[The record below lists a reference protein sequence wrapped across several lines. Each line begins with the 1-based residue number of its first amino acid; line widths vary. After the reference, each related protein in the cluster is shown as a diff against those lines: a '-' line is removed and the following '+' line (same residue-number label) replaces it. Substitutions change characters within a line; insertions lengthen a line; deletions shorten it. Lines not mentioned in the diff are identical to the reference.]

1 MTTPTLSIKSI
12 CDQRRQ
18 QMLRNV
24 PPSRINIISP
34 YDTTNYTKFDL
45 DMRRKAE
52 VLKYQKG
59 STKGNSLT
67 KNQRWAQIVNGNYQK
82 LSSSALNRITQLT
95 TNAVKIVDCSS
106 GLILTPLSASNVPSD
121 PNVSFLYNDE
131 TIPLYNYLNPT
142 STRAYGFVDLEINPD
157 IIFKTNIYNNVI
169 CTSNI
174 SNKIASVLFT
184 SNANQNA
191 YTLSIQNIPL
201 AIYIQGDLSGEIVND
216 IILNDAFIKSMEIN
230 AYYNG
235 NLVPD
240 RSLYKYTYS
249 PDTILQNYDLKI
261 STNIPQNG
269 STFKGIQYIGTL
281 SISNILV
288 YATTGFVYD
297 FELLV
302 NLSYIVSKSP
312 DIISM
317 NASVIA
323 NVTPDQ
329 ISLYGCTIQ
338 PVLNGTDIPTMSIS

>member
-1 MTTPTLSIKSI
+1 MTTPLSIKSI

-59 STKGNSLT
+59 STKGNTLT
-67 KNQRWAQIVNGNYQK
+67 KKQQWGQIVNGYYRN
-82 LSSSALNRITQLT
+82 LSSSALNRITRLD

-121 PNVSFLYNDE
+121 PNVPFLYNDNRV
-131 TIPLYNYLNPT
+131 PLYNYLNPI
-142 STRAYGFVDLEINPD
+142 STRAYGFVDLETNPD
-157 IIFKTNIYNNVI
+157 IIFKTNIYNNI
-169 CTSNI
+169 SCTSNI
-174 SNKIASVLFT
+174 SNKIASILFT
-184 SNANQNA
+184 NNANQDA

-201 AIYIQGDLSGEIVND
+201 AICIQGDLSGGIVND
-216 IILNDAFIKSMEIN
+216 IILNDAYINSIEIN

-240 RSLYKYTYS
+240 RSLYQYTYS
-249 PDTILQNYDLKI
+249 PNTVLQNYNLTI

-269 STFKGIQYIGTL
+269 STFKGTQYIGTL
-281 SISNILV
+281 SVSNILL
-288 YATTGFVYD
+288 YASPGFIYD

-317 NASVIA
+317 NTSVIA
-323 NVTPDQ
+323 NVTSDQ
-329 ISLYGCTIQ
+329 ISLYGCSIQ
-338 PVLNGTDIPTMSIS
+338 PVLNSSNIPTMSIS